1 MKTISSP
8 SGASAQV
15 HGSPGSRVRLLGL
28 GRSLWP
34 LVLVFIALGYLIRA
48 ALPIPALSSGATGL
62 LFLALAVAVAAAAN
76 YSRDRLQRYLK
87 GARGEEAVARALDRL
102 PTGWHVFHGVALD
115 GTPLS
120 TGGGADIDHVVVAP
134 HAIFVIE
141 TKNWSGEITA
151 THDTLLC
158 DGQPPDRDPLEQAK
172 AAASGLRLR
181 LRLAEAI
188 GEETAERPINPIICF
203 CGGTRLKGITGLAGV
218 MICNEEGLCAIMQA
232 HCEESMPAAYREAAL
247 KALSAA
253 VEK

>member
-1 MKTISSP
+1 MRTSP
-8 SGASAQV
+8 SDTRARV

-48 ALPIPALSSGATGL
+48 ALPIPAISTSVAGL
-62 LFLALAVAVAAAAN
+62 LFLALAVAVAAATN
-76 YSRDRLQRYLK
+76 YSRDRLGNYLK

-102 PTGWHVFHGVALD
+102 PADWHVFHGVALD
-115 GTPLS
+115 DTPLS

-134 HAIFVIE
+134 HAIFAIE
-141 TKNWSGEITA
+141 TKNWSGAISA
-151 THDTLLC
+151 TRDTLLC

-172 AAASGLRLR
+172 AAASGLRQ
-181 LRLAEAI
+181 RLADAT
-188 GEETAERPINPIICF
+188 GGKTHERPIIPIVCF
-203 CGGTRLKGITGLAGV
+203 CGSTRPQGITGLAGV

-232 HCEESMPAAYREAAL
+232 HRESAMPTAYRDAAL
-247 KALSAA
+247 GVLKAA